1 MNTEQL
7 RKNVGQLLR
16 LRPMPKL
23 VQRWGAEVSVLTS
36 EEPRYKKETVGT
48 DYDWRL
54 EKVEKNEV
62 VLHCIH
68 TDHRVTL
75 GTDNVREYRT
85 PHFLL
90 LRCQL
95 TLQGDEV
102 RIEPI

>member
-16 LRPMPKL
+16 LRPMPAL
-23 VQRWGAEVSVLTS
+23 VQDFGAEVSVLTS
-36 EEPRYKKETVGT
+36 DAPRHKKRTVDT
-48 DYDWRL
+48 DFDWRL
-54 EKVEKNEV
+54 EKVEQGEV
-62 VLHCIH
+62 VLHCVH

-85 PHFLL
+85 PNFLM

-95 TLQGDEV
+95 ILQGDEV
-102 RIEPI
+102 RIEPM

>member
-7 RKNVGQLLR
+7 KTNVGELLR
-16 LRPMPKL
+16 LRPIPKL

-36 EEPRYKKETVGT
+36 EEPRYTKETVGT

-54 EKVEKNEV
+54 EKVEKGEV
-62 VLHCIH
+62 VLYCIH
-68 TDHRVTL
+68 TDHRLTL
-75 GTDNVREYRT
+75 GADNVREYRT
-85 PHFLL
+85 PNFLM

-95 TLQGDEV
+95 TLEGDTI